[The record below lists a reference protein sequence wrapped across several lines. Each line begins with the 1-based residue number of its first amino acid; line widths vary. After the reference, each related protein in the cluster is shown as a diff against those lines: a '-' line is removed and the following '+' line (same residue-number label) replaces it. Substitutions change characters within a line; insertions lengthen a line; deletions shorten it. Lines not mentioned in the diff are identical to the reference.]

1 MPWMYVEL
9 PSPDGGIPF
18 MLMQREALSLGGVG
32 FSTTTDIMQK
42 ILHPPYKRPVAARL
56 SLELQRLVYHRD
68 VVSRGP
74 QVVSVDNSSA
84 TQLVVRFSNASLLL
98 SAGAHFGDAAA
109 CAAHAWSK
117 FVASP
122 FYSSHAVSMSF
133 VGSFE
138 FSVTGDT
145 VRIDRSAH
153 PGAPVEF
160 NGPKSNCFLFGPSG
174 LPGTPLIL
182 S

>member
-1 MPWMYVEL
+1 
-9 PSPDGGIPF
+9 

-32 FSTTTDIMQK
+32 FATTTDIMQK

-56 SLELQRLVYHRD
+56 SLELQRIVYHRD

-84 TQLVVRFSNASLLL
+84 SELVVRFSNASLTLGP
-98 SAGAHFGDAAA
+98 GAHFGDAAG
-109 CAAHAWSK
+109 CAAHAWGKS
-117 FVASP
+117 VASP
-122 FYSSHAVSMSF
+122 FYSSHAVSKSF
-133 VGSFE
+133 VGSFD
-138 FSVTGDT
+138 FTVSSDT
-145 VRIDRSAH
+145 VHVDRSAH

-160 NGPKSNCFLFGPSG
+160 NGPKSNCFLFGPTG